1 MTVAARLATRSWTD
15 GPAGSGAGS
24 GEAAGAGGVERAAGP
39 LAVLLH
45 GVTSSSQSWW
55 QVGPGLA
62 GRGYRVLAVDLRGH
76 GASPRTSQGL
86 GLGDLADD
94 VIETLGVDPPGAGP
108 GDPPVDLLVG
118 HSLGALVALGLLART
133 PGLARRLVL
142 EDPPG
147 PTGVDWTA
155 LADSIES
162 DGSRARAEPET
173 LRRDIEAENPEWR
186 PDEVDRRL
194 AELAACDAT
203 AMAAAM
209 RGGGV
214 SFDLAGMAAVVRV
227 PTLLVAGREELGS
240 ALVGPDRR
248 ALVDALAGRGTF
260 EVLGG
265 GHNLHEEEFH
275 PFMETLDR
283 WLGRTGPPRG

>member
-1 MTVAARLATRSWTD
+1 M
-15 GPAGSGAGS
+15 
-24 GEAAGAGGVERAAGP
+24 ERAAGP

-55 QVGPGLA
+55 RVGPRLA

-76 GASPRTSQGL
+76 GASARTSQGL

-203 AMAAAM
+203 AMAA
-209 RGGGV
+209 
-214 SFDLAGMAAVVRV
+214 VVRV